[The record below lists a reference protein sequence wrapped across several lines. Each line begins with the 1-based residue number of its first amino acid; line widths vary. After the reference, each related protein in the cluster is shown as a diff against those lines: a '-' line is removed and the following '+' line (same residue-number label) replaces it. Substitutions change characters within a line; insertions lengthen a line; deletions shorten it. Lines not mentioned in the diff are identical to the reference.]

1 MLTNEEAKSLLEMK
15 KVLEKK
21 KQYLDLAKEK
31 SRFDLISEDKE
42 FKFLLQIDKSRKI
55 EFKTTM
61 HHQEKSL
68 FTGLLRIDFKGIHTN
83 PENFDDNV
91 PDFIK
96 PFAGMYFKDVPHIHF
111 FVEGHKPLV
120 WAIPLSESDFPVK
133 EITSDEDFEKA
144 VDSFAEYINLVDRI
158 QILGALQ

>member
-1 MLTNEEAKSLLEMK
+1 MLTNEEARSLLEMK

-31 SRFDLISEDKE
+31 SRFDLISEDE
-42 FKFLLQIDKSRKI
+42 EYRFLLQIDKSRKI

-61 HHQEKSL
+61 HHQEKGL
-68 FTGLLRIDFKGIHTN
+68 CTGLLRIDFKGSHPN
-83 PENFDDNV
+83 PEIVDDNV

-96 PFAGMYFKDVPHIHF
+96 PFAGMYFKNIPHIHF
-111 FVEGHKPLV
+111 FVEGHKPLS

-133 EITSDEDFEKA
+133 EISSDDDFLKA
-144 VDSFAEYINLVDRI
+144 VDSFGEYIKLVDRI
-158 QILGALQ
+158 QIMGAIE

>member
-1 MLTNEEAKSLLEMK
+1 MLTTEEAKSLLEMN

-42 FKFLLQIDKSRKI
+42 FKFLLQIERSRKI

-61 HHQEKSL
+61 HHHEKVL
-68 FTGLLRIDFKGIHTN
+68 FTGLLRIDFKGCHPN
-83 PENFDDNV
+83 PEIADDNV

-96 PFAGMYFKDVPHIHF
+96 PFAGQFFKNIPHIHF

-120 WAIPLSESDFPVK
+120 WAIPLSASDFPVK
-133 EITSDEDFEKA
+133 IISSEEDFVKA
-144 VDSFAEYINLVDRI
+144 VDSFADYIKLKDKIRI
-158 QILGALQ
+158 MGALS